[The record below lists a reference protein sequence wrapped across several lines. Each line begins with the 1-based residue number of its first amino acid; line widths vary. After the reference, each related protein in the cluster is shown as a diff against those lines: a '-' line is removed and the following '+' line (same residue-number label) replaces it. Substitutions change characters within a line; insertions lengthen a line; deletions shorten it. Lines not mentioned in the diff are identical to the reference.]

1 MKHLSRLL
9 LLVIALA
16 VGGLLG
22 YFLLPD
28 FEIGKMI
35 IFGAMCFVLGEILYQ
50 VDKKIQKNNFGGMI
64 CHEGNNYCLF
74 FVSRINRC
82 VCYECSFFYGEGL
95 LV

>member
-28 FEIGKMI
+28 FELGKMI
-35 IFGAMCFVLGEILYQ
+35 IFGAMCVLLGEILYQ
-50 VDKKIQKNNFGGMI
+50 VDKKIQKK
-64 CHEGNNYCLF
+64 
-74 FVSRINRC
+74 
-82 VCYECSFFYGEGL
+82 
-95 LV
+95 